1 MINSKSEKTGPAKI
15 KVSQK
20 TIDDIKRLGMA
31 RALKLAGKNRN
42 AAKAGLVAEFEEG
55 VKRMYGANR
64 LEAAKSA
71 ASTRA
76 ANKKAS
82 GNPNSPYGA
91 SAPKAKKVSKGPGQ
105 R

>member
-1 MINSKSEKTGPAKI
+1 MISSKSEKTGPAKI

-31 RALKLAGKNRN
+31 RALKLAGSNRN

-64 LEAAKSA
+64 LNAAKSL

-82 GNPNSPYGA
+82 GNPSSPYGA
-91 SAPKAKKVSKGPGQ
+91 SAAKVKKVSKGPGQ